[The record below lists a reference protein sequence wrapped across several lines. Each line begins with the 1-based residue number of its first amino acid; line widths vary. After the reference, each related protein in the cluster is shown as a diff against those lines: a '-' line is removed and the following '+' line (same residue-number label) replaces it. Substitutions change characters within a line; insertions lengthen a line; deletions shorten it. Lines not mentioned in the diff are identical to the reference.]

1 MNRTVS
7 IEILVDE
14 STAEALADVDQRVR
28 IGSRVSQV
36 ARLQKDPDP
45 LAAILE
51 RTSDTAQ
58 MSGLADEEIDAEL
71 AAYNAERRR

>member
-7 IEILVDE
+7 IEILVDK
-14 STAEALADVDQRVR
+14 SAAEALADVDQRAR
-28 IGSRVSQV
+28 IGRLVSQV
-36 ARLQKDPDP
+36 ARLHKGPDL

-51 RTSDTAQ
+51 RTSGAAQ

-71 AAYNAERRR
+71 TAYNAERRR